1 MSLQSLLIIF
11 ARNPKLGSVKTRLAA
26 DVGDDKALDIYKELL
41 HKTRQITEPLAIDKL
56 VAYSDYINTDDLWN
70 GYFKVEQTSGDLG
83 KRMHDAFKIGFDSDY
98 ERIIII
104 GTDCYD
110 LDTTDIKKAITDLAE
125 NDAVIGPAE
134 DGGYYLIG
142 LSKMVPEIFQNK
154 SWSTDK
160 LIAETRQEIQN
171 LGLSH
176 TELRTL
182 NDVDH
187 KSDLNE
193 ALINLL

>member
-11 ARNPKLGSVKTRLAA
+11 ARNPQLGSVKTRLAA
-26 DVGDDKALDIYKELL
+26 DIGEEKALDIYKVLL
-41 HKTRQITEPLAIDKL
+41 ERTHQITEPLDIDKL

-70 GYFKVEQTSGDLG
+70 GYFKVEQTEGDLG

-98 ERIIII
+98 ERIVLI
-104 GTDCYD
+104 GTDCYELETSDIQKAFAD
-110 LDTTDIKKAITDLAE
+110 LE
-125 NDAVIGPAE
+125 HHDAVVGPAE

-142 LSKMVPEIFQNK
+142 LSKMVPNLFHNK
-154 SWSTDK
+154 SWSTEK
-160 LIAETRQEIQN
+160 LLGETKNEIQN
-171 LGLSH
+171 LGLTH

-182 NDVDH
+182 NDVDQ